1 MSSKK
6 LIILTIF
13 FLLLSWVFHNF
24 LPKQNNK
31 KSYKRSFD
39 ALQILPERFRAFI
52 AARFWE
58 KADHLMHKGPSVSGQ
73 SFAAGS
79 YAGNTDIIP
88 YLKSVIALC
97 PEETAPYRLLAS
109 NYAYHLGMRSEALN
123 LLEDAFYNCKNSK
136 YLHELYAS
144 AAFIHLF
151 SQSLDSSNRKN
162 DLEKSSIYIDKA
174 IAKFVKTG
182 EFPDPVFKL
191 ENYYVIKA
199 RIFWELE
206 KPGVAL
212 EAWENSGNKLEGSG
226 DRLAELLLKY
236 KQTGVFE
243 PLKDLSDYSQK
254 QNYSFISE
262 ENTSELHN
270 HNHKHKHQHKHS
282 HDSNHEIESEHEKSL
297 LQALI
302 RLSLEAGFVFLVVIL
317 LYFHGSK
324 SCGTVSCVFR
334 FSAGK

>member
-1 MSSKK
+1 MSSKR
-6 LIILTIF
+6 LIILSIL
-13 FLLLSWVFHNF
+13 FLLLSLIFHCF
-24 LPKQNNK
+24 LPNQRFK

-39 ALQILPERFRAFI
+39 ALQILPERLRAFI

-58 KADHLMHKGPSVSGQ
+58 KADHLMHKGPAVAGQ

-88 YLKSVIALC
+88 YLKFVIALC
-97 PEETAPYRLLAS
+97 PEETASYRLLAS
-109 NYAYHLGMRSEALN
+109 NYAYHLGMRSDALS
-123 LLEDAFYNCKNSK
+123 LLEDSFYNCENSK

-144 AAFIHLF
+144 AALIHLF
-151 SQSLDSSNRKN
+151 SQINDSSNRKN
-162 DLEKSSIYIDKA
+162 DLEKASIYIDKA

-199 RIFWELE
+199 RILWELE
-206 KPGVAL
+206 KPSEAL
-212 EAWENSGNKLEGSG
+212 EAWKNSGNKLEESG

-236 KQTGVFE
+236 KQTGIFE

-254 QNYSFISE
+254 QKYSLISE
-262 ENTSELHN
+262 EKAFEQNN
-270 HNHKHKHQHKHS
+270 HEHQHEHS
-282 HDSNHEIESEHEKSL
+282 HDLNHETVSGHEKSL

-302 RLSLEAGFVFLVVIL
+302 RLSLKAGFVFLIVIL
-317 LYFHGSK
+317 LYFHGSR
-324 SCGTVSCVFR
+324 SCGTVSCAFR